1 MSSRLTPPNPDA
13 LTKTEY
19 LPTGR
24 LCALY
29 SPVLLV
35 TSFHF
40 RPVSTS
46 SMVMAAPATDA
57 AEGSVTV
64 PSMPP
69 PDVCAI
75 AIAAI
80 RTASR
85 AGTHL
90 PIRFLLSRAEDR
102 QPLQS
107 PCRSQLIG
115 NTRKTRVKP
124 AADDEISSDPGIS

>member
-1 MSSRLTPPNPDA
+1 MPSRLTLPNPDA

-40 RPVSTS
+40 RPVSAS
-46 SMVMAAPATDA
+46 SMVMATPATDA
-57 AEGSVTV
+57 AEGSVMV

-69 PDVCAI
+69 PDVW
-75 AIAAI
+75 AAATAAN
-80 RTASR
+80 RTAGR
-85 AGTHL
+85 TDTPL
-90 PIRFLLSRAEDR
+90 RIRFLLSRAEDW
-102 QPLQS
+102 QPWQS
-107 PCRSQLIG
+107 SFRSQLIE
-115 NTRKTRVKP
+115 NTSKS
-124 AADDEISSDPGIS
+124 E